1 MSGAGSAT
9 GDRPRRRVP
18 LWTIALILAA
28 VALPFVYSATA
39 DDGAFFGWVLV
50 GSPALGGIGAVV
62 AWRSRG
68 LRAPSR
74 SRWAVVSVLTGLSTV
89 PMAYVVATLVEAV
102 EWIVNGPPS

>member
-1 MSGAGSAT
+1 M
-9 GDRPRRRVP
+9 P
-18 LWTIALILAA
+18 LWTIALMLAA

-50 GSPALGGIGAVV
+50 GSPALGAIGAVV

-74 SRWAVVSVLTGLSTV
+74 SRWAVVSVLTGLLTV

-102 EWIVNGPPS
+102 EWTVNGPPS